1 MRFVADYNKDQLNTM
16 RQDAI
21 RRVQEMQR
29 RSQNFIVPEPP
40 QSQPKPKEPEIKR
53 ENRQNNNQNTSNNF
67 QRQNSGTN
75 PFNRNSQFSHNA
87 QNNTS
92 ANNQSS
98 RQNTSNNPQ
107 NRQPG
112 GQNMSAGFNSNPFA
126 ALFGNQPNTAH
137 EHSDHENHDN
147 AEKGSKNLFSGLF
160 EEFLPNLKLDDDKI
174 IIILLLIVLAR
185 NGSDIKLLLA
195 LGYLLM

>member
-40 QSQPKPKEPEIKR
+40 QSQPKPKEPVIKQ
-53 ENRQNNNQNTSNNF
+53 ETRQNNNQNTSNNF
-67 QRQNSGTN
+67 QRQNSGTSQ
-75 PFNRNSQFSHNA
+75 FNRNNQFSHNA

-92 ANNQSS
+92 ANNQNS
-98 RQNTSNNPQ
+98 RQNPSNNFQ
-107 NRQPG
+107 NRQAN
-112 GQNMSAGFNSNPFA
+112 GQNMNAGYNNNPFS
-126 ALFGNQPNTAH
+126 ALFGNQPNTSN
-137 EHSDHENHDN
+137 EHSPHENHDN
-147 AEKGSKNLFSGLF
+147 SEKENKNFFSGIF

-174 IIILLLIVLAR
+174 IIIILLIVLAR